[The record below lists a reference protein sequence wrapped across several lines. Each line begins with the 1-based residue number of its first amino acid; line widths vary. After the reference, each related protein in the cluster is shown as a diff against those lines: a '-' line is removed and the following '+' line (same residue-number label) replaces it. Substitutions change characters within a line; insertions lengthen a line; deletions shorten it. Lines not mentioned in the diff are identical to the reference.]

1 MLPFMCA
8 GTCDLASSAAMLVSD
23 SHTIL
28 RLCDDTGLDCFCVN
42 NGCPNDALI
51 PKATRLLCTW
61 WSSSSQA
68 MIQEELLPLYLLLAM
83 QWEDAQ
89 IVYPVTD
96 KRQISPKVGRQ
107 GWIVGAPT
115 SFLKPTIG
123 QAATSWKILPVVLC
137 ALVSTMINSAPF
149 PTPSCHLQ
157 SAVFKYP
164 T

>member
-1 MLPFMCA
+1 MVVPMMLWHPKRP
-8 GTCDLASSAAMLVSD
+8 GYSAFDDQAAAKPWFKKSYYHYTYCR
-23 SHTIL
+23 SH
-28 RLCDDTGLDCFCVN
+28 
-42 NGCPNDALI
+42 
-51 PKATRLLCTW
+51 
-61 WSSSSQA
+61 
-68 MIQEELLPLYLLLAM
+68 M

-123 QAATSWKILPVVLC
+123 QASTSWKILPVVLC

-157 SAVFKYP
+157 SAAFKYP
-164 T
+164 TVYYWQLY